1 MDVFNSKEEFG
12 RLLCTIGNQTSYVI
26 SSEKLDSM
34 SILIWD
40 GQRSLDGT
48 RIKDLVDFQKET
60 YKLNKY
66 FSFRGSLLIC
76 RAPSKILWLIDGQH
90 RFVAMKALID
100 NEEYPP
106 FDIRV
111 DILDVSS
118 DAEIRKEFQDINK
131 SVPVP
136 LNFLEP
142 NEVINVAVRML
153 GKKFP
158 KAFADNKT
166 KRPIINV
173 NDFKSHLIQEKIVS
187 NYKLNEHQLY
197 DAICKFND
205 DLAKKPEAEIISL
218 IARNNKAEQ
227 LTVKNCRAKCATGEY
242 LYIGM
247 FKDTSWINT
256 LVAQICQSLGIY

>member
-1 MDVFNSKEEFG
+1 MDVLNPAGDFG
-12 RLLCTIGNQTSYVI
+12 RLLCTIGNQASYVI
-26 SSEKLDSM
+26 SSEKLDSL

-40 GQRSLDGT
+40 GQRSLDGS
-48 RIKDLVDFQKET
+48 RIKDLIDFQKET

-100 NEEYPP
+100 SEQYPP
-106 FDIRV
+106 FDIRI
-111 DILDVSS
+111 DILNVSS
-118 DAEIRKEFQDINK
+118 DSEIRKEFQDINK

-166 KRPIINV
+166 NRPRINV

-205 DLAKKPEAEIISL
+205 DLARKPEAEIITL

-256 LVAQICQSLGIY
+256 LVAQICLSLGIY